1 MNMEYNFSEDLK
13 SIREILGFSQSELA
27 EKIGVEQVTISRTEL
42 KKTEPSARLL
52 EAVYSFAFDKN
63 IKINKLKEMF
73 WRDDLGANEK
83 LLFHGAK
90 TEIDGEIDIHKGR
103 KNNDFGQGFY
113 TGESYKQAISFVSGF
128 GNSSVYYIRFDDRDL
143 KCKRYE
149 VNQEWMMTI
158 AYYRGTSDEYKDHPA
173 VKALIEQS
181 RNCDYIIAPIA
192 DNRMFQIIN
201 SFIAGDLTDEQCKH
215 CLAATNLGMQY
226 IFLTEKAV
234 SQIKLTE
241 RCYISNNERE
251 YYKNIRLEKS
261 IDKMES
267 SSEIFIRRFMR
278 SRIAKRL
285 DDGSVLESN
294 IQAEDILQ
302 LVNEEYGFSNYGSV
316 KYTRNEMY
324 WIGYIYRYFV
334 ITYELT
340 SMQVY
345 KIVKPKELKGLFLPY
360 HTMDPSQ
367 AIERILEA
375 KGLFTDEKMEL
386 ERQYEIFKRIRNK
399 KI

>member
-1 MNMEYNFSEDLK
+1 MRKIDKDGL
-13 SIREILGFSQSELA
+13 LLCELQA
-27 EKIGVEQVTISRTEL
+27 T
-42 KKTEPSARLL
+42 
-52 EAVYSFAFDKN
+52 AF
-63 IKINKLKEMF
+63 E
-73 WRDDLGANEK
+73 
-83 LLFHGAK
+83 
-90 TEIDGEIDIHKGR
+90 
-103 KNNDFGQGFY
+103 
-113 TGESYKQAISFVSGF
+113 
-128 GNSSVYYIRFDDRDL
+128 NSV
-143 KCKRYE
+143 
-149 VNQEWMMTI
+149 
-158 AYYRGTSDEYKDHPA
+158 
-173 VKALIEQS
+173 
-181 RNCDYIIAPIA
+181 
-192 DNRMFQIIN
+192 
-201 SFIAGDLTDEQCKH
+201 
-215 CLAATNLGMQY
+215 
-226 IFLTEKAV
+226 
-234 SQIKLTE
+234 
-241 RCYISNNERE
+241 
-251 YYKNIRLEKS
+251 
-261 IDKMES
+261 DKMES

-285 DDGSVLESN
+285 DDESVLESN